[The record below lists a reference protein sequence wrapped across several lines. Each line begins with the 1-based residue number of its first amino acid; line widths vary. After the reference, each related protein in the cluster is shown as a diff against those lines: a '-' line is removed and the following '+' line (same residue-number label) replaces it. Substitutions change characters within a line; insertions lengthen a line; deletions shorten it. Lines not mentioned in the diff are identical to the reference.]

1 MTQPNPF
8 LPDARGIASG
18 NNYSFMAPANS
29 YAPSAPSAP
38 AAFVYQAAAVVTPVA
53 VRHVAPVITKAA
65 KEHGPDMLRVC
76 GRFGLELL
84 KALSRVR

>member
-18 NNYSFMAPANS
+18 NNYSYLAPNPYS
-29 YAPSAPSAP
+29 PSASSAP
-38 AAFVYQAAAVVTPVA
+38 PASVYQVAAVAAPVV
-53 VRHVAPVITKAA
+53 VRHATPVITKAV

-84 KALSRVR
+84 KALGRVR